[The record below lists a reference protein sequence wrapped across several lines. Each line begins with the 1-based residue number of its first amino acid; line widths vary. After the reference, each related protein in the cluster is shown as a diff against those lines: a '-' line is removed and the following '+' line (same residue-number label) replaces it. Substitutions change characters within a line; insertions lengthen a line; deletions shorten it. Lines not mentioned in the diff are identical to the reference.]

1 MNAEAIETE
10 LRARGLA
17 LTPQRRAI
25 LQFLEGNLDHPTA
38 HQVLDAV
45 TADFPVTSRA
55 TVYNTLQLLVEIG
68 AVRTLRTGDEAR
80 FDPNTAP
87 HHHLQCTRCGRLQ
100 DVPADRVEVRLDGAT
115 TLAEVRFDGVCASC
129 LS

>member
-17 LTPQRRAI
+17 LTPQRRAV
-25 LQFLEGNLDHPTA
+25 LRFLDGNLDHPTA
-38 HQVLDAV
+38 HQIFEAV

-68 AVRTLRTGDEAR
+68 AVHTLRTGEQAR
-80 FDPNTAP
+80 FDPNTRP
-87 HHHLQCTRCGRLQ
+87 HHHLSCTRCGRLE
-100 DVPADRVEVRLDGAT
+100 DVPAERVEVRLDGAT
-115 TLAEVRFDGVCASC
+115 ALAEVRFDGLCAAC